1 VAEAVLAPG
10 ARIECRSAEW
20 LVRSIGRSSDGQQV
34 VDVVG
39 VSPFLR
45 EKEARFLVEVEK
57 AAGSFKVLQ
66 PEETELVGDPSPR
79 YRDSLLFLEAH
90 LRRSVPT
97 DNALVVGQRAAMDAL
112 PYQLEPA
119 AKALAMPRQRL
130 LIADAVG
137 LGKTLEC
144 GILCS
149 ELIRRGR
156 GRRLLVVTTKSMV
169 VQFQKEFWTRFSIPL
184 VRLDSVGIQRIR
196 EQIPTNQNPFHYTD
210 KAIVSVDTLKNDRDY
225 RFYLDHASW
234 DIIVIDECQNVAER
248 ARGAQK
254 SQRARLAERLAT
266 RSETLIL
273 LSATPHDGKPESFAS
288 LMNMLDPTAIADPS
302 QYSKD
307 DIKDLYVRRFRKDVI
322 ADLRSS
328 VKERDSADVE
338 CPASEREERVF
349 ALLKDL
355 KLPASDAK
363 AKAGQLFKTT
373 LAKSLLSSPMAA
385 LETVRN
391 RLKRLEAPGSSAAAS
406 PESASPTSAAT
417 AASADQA
424 ALQQL
429 EPLLAAIG
437 PADFSKY
444 QRLLQ
449 LIRTDWNWSGKDPR
463 DRIVL
468 FTGRRETQRFL
479 KENLAADLG
488 LPTGAVV
495 GLDGA
500 MPDVEQTKVVEQ
512 FAQEKEAVRILVATE
527 VASEGLNLHYL
538 SHRLV
543 HVDIPW
549 SLMTLQQRNGRID
562 RYGQPQQP
570 QIRYLLNTSRS
581 EGMGDAEKVL
591 RLLKRKDEQ
600 AQQNIGDPAVFLGV
614 YDAVGEEEEF
624 SRAFESGAVEE
635 LEQRMDSNAAPYLE
649 PSSGDSLFEELFG
662 RLPSDS
668 LNINSSA
675 DPSADPRAS
684 SLNSPNNRDA
694 PAESIQV
701 QQRQPF
707 SLFASLWSY
716 VDTALEAVSEHLER
730 RGERLDLRAFPEQQ
744 RLEITPPSD
753 LQRRYERYPRE
764 LQPPRGQR
772 LALSTEVAALQ
783 RALEQSRK
791 QDNSRPELEYLWDL
805 HPLVDW
811 LADRG
816 QISFPRH
823 CAPVL
828 QLNEGLDPGE
838 VVMVFQGTIP
848 NQKGVPVVQEWV
860 AVRFGGSG
868 LNVLAIE
875 PFETVAER
883 LQLGRR
889 PYANPNASI
898 PPHLRAQLPF
908 AVTRA
913 NDYLRNCGDQWSA
926 RMQPELDAQ
935 RERLKRLRARQEQ
948 QLRQAYATDQRP
960 QQIKEKR
967 RLAEQQA
974 IDGRF
979 NDHER
984 FVNDV
989 MTIEPAPYLKLV
1001 AVLHREAAGDQ

>member
-1 VAEAVLAPG
+1 MPEAVLAPG

-20 LVRSIGRSSDGQQV
+20 LVRSLGRSSDGQQV

-45 EKEARFLVEVEK
+45 EKEARFLVEVER

-66 PEETELVGDPSPR
+66 PEDTALVGDPSPR

-97 DNALVVGQRAAMDAL
+97 DGALVVGQRAAMDAL

-156 GRRLLVVTTKSMV
+156 GKRLLVVTTKSML

-225 RFYLDHASW
+225 RFYLDNASW

-302 QYSKD
+302 RYSKD

-328 VKERDSADVE
+328 VKERDTADVE

-349 ALLKDL
+349 ALLQQL
-355 KLPASDAK
+355 KLPDSDAR

-391 RLKRLEAPGSSAAAS
+391 RLKRLAAAS
-406 PESASPTSAAT
+406 SPAP
-417 AASADQA
+417 ADQA
-424 ALQQL
+424 ALEEL

-449 LIRTDWNWSGKDPR
+449 LIRADWGWSGRDPR

-479 KENLAADLG
+479 VEHLAADLG
-488 LPTGAVV
+488 LPPGAVV

-500 MPDVEQTKVVEQ
+500 MPDVEQTRVVEQ

-562 RYGQPQQP
+562 RYGQLQQP
-570 QIRYLLNTSRS
+570 QIRYLLSCSRS
-581 EGMGDAEKVL
+581 DGMGDAEKVL

-600 AQQNIGDPAVFLGV
+600 AQRNIGDPAVFLGV
-614 YDAVGEEEEF
+614 YDAAGEEDAI
-624 SRAFESGAVEE
+624 SQAFESGAVEE
-635 LEQRMDSNAAPYLE
+635 LERRMEANAEPYLHQ
-649 PSSGDSLFEELFG
+649 SSGDSLFEELFG
-662 RLPSDS
+662 SGHHAS
-668 LNINSSA
+668 ESGSA
-675 DPSADPRAS
+675 
-684 SLNSPNNRDA
+684 A
-694 PAESIQV
+694 PAEPAV
-701 QQRQPF
+701 VRQRQPF
-707 SLFASLWSY
+707 SLFPSLWSY
-716 VDTALEAVSEHLER
+716 VDTALEAVAEQLER
-730 RGERLDLRAFPEQQ
+730 RGEKLDLRADADQQ
-744 RLEITPPSD
+744 RLEITPPRD
-753 LQRRYERYPRE
+753 LQRRYDRYPRE

-772 LALSTEVAALQ
+772 LVLSTEVAALQ
-783 RALEQSRK
+783 RALEQSRR
-791 QDNSRPELEYLWDL
+791 QDSSRPELEYLWDL

-816 QISFPRH
+816 QISFQRH

-828 QLNEGLDPGE
+828 QLPDGLEPGE
-838 VVMVFQGTIP
+838 VVMVLQGTIP

-860 AVRFGGSG
+860 AVRFAGTG
-868 LNVLAIE
+868 LNVVDVE
-875 PFETVAER
+875 PFEAVAER
-883 LQLGRR
+883 LQLGRK
-889 PYANPNASI
+889 PYANPNGAI
-898 PPHLRAQLPF
+898 PEHLRKQLPY
-908 AVTRA
+908 AVAKA
-913 NDYLRNCGDQWSA
+913 NDYLMNCADRWTA
-926 RMQPELDAQ
+926 RMQPELQAQ
-935 RERLKRLRARQEQ
+935 HERLKRLRGRQVEQ
-948 QLRQAYATDQRP
+948 LELSYANDQRP

-967 RLAEQQA
+967 RLAQQKA
-974 IDGRF
+974 INARF
-979 NDHER
+979 DDHER
-984 FVNDV
+984 FVAEV
-989 MTIEPAPYLKLV
+989 MTIEPAPYLKVV

>member
-1 VAEAVLAPG
+1 
-10 ARIECRSAEW
+10 
-20 LVRSIGRSSDGQQV
+20 
-34 VDVVG
+34 VVG

-66 PEETELVGDPSPR
+66 PEDTELVPDPSPR
-79 YRDSLLFLEAH
+79 YRDSLLFLEAY

-97 DNALVVGQRAAMDAL
+97 DNALVVGHRAAMDAL

-149 ELIRRGR
+149 EMIRRGR
-156 GRRLLVVTTKSMV
+156 GKRLLVVTTKSML

-196 EQIPTNQNPFHYTD
+196 EQIPTSQNPFHYYD

-225 RFYLDHASW
+225 RFYLDNASW

-302 QYSKD
+302 KYNTD

-328 VKERDSADVE
+328 VKERDTADVE
-338 CPASEREERVF
+338 CAASEKEERVF

-355 KLPASDAK
+355 KLPDSDAK

-391 RLKRLEAPGSSAAAS
+391 RLKRLEAAAEAGG
-406 PESASPTSAAT
+406 P
-417 AASADQA
+417 ADADRA
-424 ALQQL
+424 ALQEL

-449 LIRTDWNWSGKDPR
+449 LIRSDWNWSGKDPR

-479 KENLAADLG
+479 VEHLAADLG
-488 LPTGAVV
+488 LPKGAVV

-500 MPDVEQTKVVEQ
+500 MPDVDQTKVVEQ
-512 FAQEKEAVRILVATE
+512 FAQEKDAVRILVATE

-570 QIRYLLNTSRS
+570 QIRYLLSCSRS

-614 YDAVGEEEEF
+614 YDAVGEEEEI
-624 SRAFESGAVEE
+624 SRAFESGTVEA
-635 LEQRMDSNAAPYLE
+635 LEQRMDANAEPYLQQG
-649 PSSGDSLFEELFG
+649 SGDSLFEELFG
-662 RLPSDS
+662 SEPSDD
-668 LNINSSA
+668 A
-675 DPSADPRAS
+675 DTPPLA
-684 SLNSPNNRDA
+684 
-694 PAESIQV
+694 V

-707 SLFASLWSY
+707 SLFPSLWSY
-716 VDTALEAVSEHLER
+716 VDTALEAVAEQMER
-730 RGERLDLRAFPEQQ
+730 RGEKLDLRADADQQ

-753 LQRRYERYPRE
+753 LQRRYDRYPRE

-772 LALSTEVAALQ
+772 LVLSTEVAALQ
-783 RALEQSRK
+783 RALEQSRR
-791 QDNSRPELEYLWDL
+791 QDSSRPELEYLWDL

-816 QISFPRH
+816 QISFQRH

-828 QLNEGLDPGE
+828 QLSDGLEPGE

-860 AVRFGGSG
+860 AVRFSGMG
-868 LNVLAIE
+868 LNVVDVE
-875 PFETVAER
+875 PFEAVAER
-883 LQLGRR
+883 LELGRR
-889 PYANPNASI
+889 PYANPNHAI
-898 PPHLRAQLPF
+898 PEHLRKQLPY
-908 AVTRA
+908 AVGKA
-913 NDYLRNCGDQWSA
+913 NDYLMSCAERWTA
-926 RMQPELDAQ
+926 RMQPELLAQ
-935 RERLKRLRARQEQ
+935 RERLKRLRSRQVEQ
-948 QLRQAYATDQRP
+948 LELSYANDQRP

-967 RLAEQQA
+967 RLAKQKA
-974 IDGRF
+974 IDERF
-979 NDHER
+979 DDHER
-984 FVNDV
+984 FVAEV
-989 MTIEPAPYLKLV
+989 MTIEPAPYLKVV
-1001 AVLHREAAGDQ
+1001 AVLHREA

>member
-1 VAEAVLAPG
+1 VPEAVLAPG

-20 LVRSIGRSSDGQQV
+20 LVRSLGRSSDGQQV

-66 PEETELVGDPSPR
+66 PEDTALVSDPSPQ

-97 DNALVVGQRAAMDAL
+97 DGALVVGHRAAMDAL

-156 GRRLLVVTTKSMV
+156 GKRLLVVTTKSML

-196 EQIPTNQNPFHYTD
+196 EQIPTNQNPFHYYD

-225 RFYLDHASW
+225 RFYLDSANW

-254 SQRARLAERLAT
+254 SQRAKLAERLAT
-266 RSETLIL
+266 RSQTLIL

-302 QYSKD
+302 SYTKD

-338 CPASEREERVF
+338 CPASAGEERVF

-355 KLPASDAK
+355 KMSDSDAKAK

-385 LETVRN
+385 LETLRN
-391 RLKRLEAPGSSAAAS
+391 RIRRLEAASTPAAA
-406 PESASPTSAAT
+406 
-417 AASADQA
+417 DRA
-424 ALQQL
+424 ALQEL
-429 EPLLAAIG
+429 EPLLAAITS
-437 PADFSKY
+437 ADFSKY

-449 LIRTDWNWSGKDPR
+449 LIRTDWSWRGQDPR

-479 KENLAADLG
+479 VEHLAADLG
-488 LPTGAVV
+488 LPKGAVV

-500 MPDVEQTKVVEQ
+500 MADVEQTRVVEQ
-512 FAQEKEAVRILVATE
+512 FAQEKEPVRILVATE

-570 QIRYLLNTSRS
+570 QIRYLLSCSRS

-600 AQQNIGDPAVFLGV
+600 DQRNIGDPAVFLGV
-614 YDAVGEEEEF
+614 YDAAGEEEEI
-624 SRAFESGAVEE
+624 SKAFESGTVDA
-635 LEQRMDSNAAPYLE
+635 LERRMEANAEPYLNQ
-649 PSSGDSLFEELFG
+649 SSSDSLFDELFG
-662 RLPSDS
+662 SGGAAAEVE
-668 LNINSSA
+668 SSQ
-675 DPSADPRAS
+675 RAV
-684 SLNSPNNRDA
+684 A
-694 PAESIQV
+694 V
-701 QQRQPF
+701 QQRQP
-707 SLFASLWSY
+707 SACSPTSGATW
-716 VDTALEAVSEHLER
+716 
-730 RGERLDLRAFPEQQ
+730 
-744 RLEITPPSD
+744 TPP
-753 LQRRYERYPRE
+753 LRRWPSSWNAGAKSWICGPSLISSGWRSHRRPICGAATTVIPANFN
-764 LQPPRGQR
+764 QPAASGWPSPPRWLPCNGPWSR
-772 LALSTEVAALQ
+772 AAA
-783 RALEQSRK
+783 RTTA
-791 QDNSRPELEYLWDL
+791 
-805 HPLVDW
+805 
-811 LADRG
+811 
-816 QISFPRH
+816 
-823 CAPVL
+823 
-828 QLNEGLDPGE
+828 
-838 VVMVFQGTIP
+838 
-848 NQKGVPVVQEWV
+848 
-860 AVRFGGSG
+860 
-868 LNVLAIE
+868 
-875 PFETVAER
+875 
-883 LQLGRR
+883 GRSW
-889 PYANPNASI
+889 NTCGISI
-898 PPHLRAQLPF
+898 PWWI
-908 AVTRA
+908 
-913 NDYLRNCGDQWSA
+913 G
-926 RMQPELDAQ
+926 
-935 RERLKRLRARQEQ
+935 
-948 QLRQAYATDQRP
+948 
-960 QQIKEKR
+960 
-967 RLAEQQA
+967 
-974 IDGRF
+974 
-979 NDHER
+979 
-984 FVNDV
+984 
-989 MTIEPAPYLKLV
+989 
-1001 AVLHREAAGDQ
+1001 

>member
-1 VAEAVLAPG
+1 
-10 ARIECRSAEW
+10 
-20 LVRSIGRSSDGQQV
+20 
-34 VDVVG
+34 
-39 VSPFLR
+39 
-45 EKEARFLVEVEK
+45 
-57 AAGSFKVLQ
+57 
-66 PEETELVGDPSPR
+66 
-79 YRDSLLFLEAH
+79 
-90 LRRSVPT
+90 VPT

-156 GRRLLVVTTKSMV
+156 GKRLLVVTTKSML

-225 RFYLDHASW
+225 RFYLDNASW

-302 QYSKD
+302 RYSKD

-328 VKERDSADVE
+328 VRERDTADVE
-338 CPASEREERVF
+338 CPASEKEERVF

-355 KLPASDAK
+355 KLPDSDAR

-391 RLKRLEAPGSSAAAS
+391 RLKRLEATGSSSAGS
-406 PESASPTSAAT
+406 PASAAT
-417 AASADQA
+417 AAAADQA
-424 ALQQL
+424 ALLQL

-449 LIRTDWNWSGKDPR
+449 LIRSDWSWSGQDPR

-479 KENLAADLG
+479 VEHLAADLG
-488 LPTGAVV
+488 LPQGAVV

-500 MPDVEQTKVVEQ
+500 MPDVEQTRVVEQ

-543 HVDIPW
+543 HIDIPW

-562 RYGQPQQP
+562 RYGQSQQP
-570 QIRYLLNTSRS
+570 LIRYLLSCSRS
-581 EGMGDAEKVL
+581 DGMGEAEKVL

-614 YDAVGEEEEF
+614 YDAAGEEEAF
-624 SRAFESGAVEE
+624 SQAFESGSVEE
-635 LEQRMDSNAAPYLE
+635 LERRMDANAAPYLHQ
-649 PSSGDSLFEELFG
+649 SSGDSLFEELFG
-662 RLPSDS
+662 LSAAS
-668 LNINSSA
+668 VTSSGT
-675 DPSADPRAS
+675 SAISPEAAAFSATSNPAAGAS
-684 SLNSPNNRDA
+684 GSTGAA
-694 PAESIQV
+694 PVPVSTRV
-701 QQRQPF
+701 PF
-707 SLFASLWSY
+707 SLFPSLWSY
-716 VDTALEAVSEHLER
+716 VDTALEAVAQQMQR
-730 RGERLDLRAFPEQQ
+730 RGETLDLRADAEQQ
-744 RLEITPPSD
+744 RLEITPPAD
-753 LQRRYERYPRE
+753 LQRRY
-764 LQPPRGQR
+764 
-772 LALSTEVAALQ
+772 
-783 RALEQSRK
+783 
-791 QDNSRPELEYLWDL
+791 
-805 HPLVDW
+805 
-811 LADRG
+811 DR
-816 QISFPRH
+816 
-823 CAPVL
+823 
-828 QLNEGLDPGE
+828 
-838 VVMVFQGTIP
+838 
-848 NQKGVPVVQEWV
+848 
-860 AVRFGGSG
+860 
-868 LNVLAIE
+868 
-875 PFETVAER
+875 
-883 LQLGRR
+883 
-889 PYANPNASI
+889 
-898 PPHLRAQLPF
+898 
-908 AVTRA
+908 
-913 NDYLRNCGDQWSA
+913 
-926 RMQPELDAQ
+926 
-935 RERLKRLRARQEQ
+935 
-948 QLRQAYATDQRP
+948 
-960 QQIKEKR
+960 
-967 RLAEQQA
+967 
-974 IDGRF
+974 
-979 NDHER
+979 
-984 FVNDV
+984 
-989 MTIEPAPYLKLV
+989 
-1001 AVLHREAAGDQ
+1001 

>member
-1 VAEAVLAPG
+1 MPEAVLAPG

-20 LVRSIGRSSDGQQV
+20 LVRSLGRSSDGQQV

-66 PEETELVGDPSPR
+66 PEDTALVSDPSPQ

-97 DNALVVGQRAAMDAL
+97 DGALVVGHRAAMDAL

-156 GRRLLVVTTKSMV
+156 GKRLLVVTTKSML

-196 EQIPTNQNPFHYTD
+196 EQIPTNQNPFHYYD

-225 RFYLDHASW
+225 RFYLDSANW

-254 SQRARLAERLAT
+254 SQRAKLVERLAT
-266 RSETLIL
+266 RSQTLIL

-302 QYSKD
+302 SYTKD

-338 CPASEREERVF
+338 CPASAGEERVF

-355 KLPASDAK
+355 KLPDSDAK

-391 RLKRLEAPGSSAAAS
+391 RIRRLEASAPPSSR
-406 PESASPTSAAT
+406 
-417 AASADQA
+417 DLK
-424 ALQQL
+424 ALGDVQTEL
-429 EPLLAAIG
+429 EKISH
-437 PADFSKY
+437 ADFSKY

-449 LIRTDWNWSGKDPR
+449 LIRTDWSWRGQDPR

-479 KENLAADLG
+479 VEHLAADLD
-488 LPTGAVV
+488 LPKGAVV

-500 MPDVEQTKVVEQ
+500 MADVEQTWVVEQ
-512 FAQEKEAVRILVATE
+512 FAQEKEPVRILVATE

-570 QIRYLLNTSRS
+570 QIRYLLSCSRS

-600 AQQNIGDPAVFLGV
+600 AQRNIGDPAVFLGV
-614 YDAVGEEEEF
+614 YDAAGEEEEI
-624 SRAFESGAVEE
+624 SKAFESGTVDA
-635 LEQRMDSNAAPYLE
+635 LERRMEANAEPYLNQ
-649 PSSGDSLFEELFG
+649 SSSDSLFDELFG
-662 RLPSDS
+662 SGGAAAEVE
-668 LNINSSA
+668 SSQ
-675 DPSADPRAS
+675 RAV
-684 SLNSPNNRDA
+684 A
-694 PAESIQV
+694 V

-707 SLFASLWSY
+707 SLFPDLWSY
-716 VDTALEAVSEHLER
+716 VDSALEAVAQQLER
-730 RGERLDLRAFPEQQ
+730 RGEKLDLRAFPDQQ
-744 RLEITPPSD
+744 RLEITPPAD
-753 LQRRYERYPRE
+753 LRRRYDRYPRE
-764 LQPPRGQR
+764 LQPASGQR

-783 RALEQSRK
+783 RALEQSRR

-816 QISFPRH
+816 QITFARH

-828 QLNEGLDPGE
+828 QLGDGLEPGA

-848 NQKGVPVVQEWV
+848 NQKGVAVVQEWV
-860 AVRFGGSG
+860 AVRFTGAG
-868 LNVLAIE
+868 LNVVAVE
-875 PFETVAER
+875 PFEGVAQR
-883 LQLGRR
+883 LQLGRKA
-889 PYANPNASI
+889 YANPKAAI
-898 PPHLRAQLPF
+898 PPHLRKQLPF
-908 AVTRA
+908 AVEKA
-913 NDYLRNCGDQWSA
+913 NAYLRDCGDQWTA
-926 RMQPELDAQ
+926 RMGPELEAQ
-935 RERLKRLRARQEQ
+935 RQRLKRLRGRQEE
-948 QLRQAYATDQRP
+948 QLQLSFAADQRP
-960 QQIKEKR
+960 LQIKQKS
-967 RLAEQQA
+967 RLAEQKA

-979 NDHER
+979 DDHER
-984 FVNDV
+984 FVNEV

-1001 AVLHREAAGDQ
+1001 AVLHREP